1 MTSKD
6 SERPRRQAGSPA
18 DGSCAGGSGA
28 TGASTVVVAEPV
40 TGTVEAVECA
50 VVVEPPRVG
59 DVEDNALPGRPG
71 PVEAAL
77 VVAFEMP
84 TTDVDVEIDVRDDI
98 VAPPTIVVEIEVVLV
113 VDAEVVDVV
122 VVDVVVVDV
131 VVVEDGNTPPTIR
144 GGPTSSKCMPSGMLQ
159 VPPHANPFRRN
170 T

>member
-1 MTSKD
+1 M
-6 SERPRRQAGSPA
+6 RQARSPA

-28 TGASTVVVAEPV
+28 TGASTVVVVEPV
-40 TGTVEAVECA
+40 TGTVEAVECT

-59 DVEDNALPGRPG
+59 DVEDNVLPGRPG
-71 PVEAAL
+71 LVEVAL
-77 VVAFEMP
+77 AVAFEMP
-84 TTDVDVEIDVRDDI
+84 TTDVDVEMAVSDDS
-98 VAPPTIVVEIEVVLV
+98 VAPPAIVVEIEVVLV
-113 VDAEVVDVV
+113 VDVE

-131 VVVEDGNTPPTIR
+131 VVVEDGNPPPTIR